1 MKYLLDTC
9 VLSEFVK
16 PWPSARVVAWLAA
29 RPEASL
35 FLSVLTLGELQRGI
49 ERLPSSRR
57 RTSLQ
62 AWIDLDLRERFAGRL
77 LDVTEKVALT
87 WGSVQAEAENWGQT
101 LPAVDALLGATALV
115 HGLVVVTRN
124 EADLGRTGA
133 RVVDPWAEE

>member
-1 MKYLLDTC
+1 
-9 VLSEFVK
+9 VK
-16 PWPSARVVAWLAA
+16 PRPSARVVAWLAA

-35 FLSVLTLGELQRGI
+35 FLSVLTLVELQRGI

-57 RTSLQ
+57 RTALQ
-62 AWIDLDLRERFAGRL
+62 EWIDLDLRERFAGPL
-77 LDVTEKVALT
+77 LDVTEKVALA
-87 WGSVQAEAENWGQT
+87 WGGVQADAENRGQT
-101 LPAVDALLGATALV
+101 LPAIDALLGATARV